1 MKRVRI
7 TVVRKVC
14 HRDLIAR
21 YENPIE
27 HACDLSEGQVFVSEG
42 WQKPEGLCESA
53 WQTLSPFVMALA
65 HGATG
70 LYDGWMKNPASA
82 MHSSNAGIRPESFLD
97 EALDNCPPHDKHSKR
112 NDMRSSIL
120 IIYTGGTIGMKTD
133 AETGALVPFDFSGIY
148 EEFPS
153 LKRLNVDI
161 EVYTMD
167 PVIDSSNVSPANWL
181 TLARLIRDNYARYD
195 GFVVL
200 HGTDTMSYTAS
211 AISFLLENLSKPVV
225 FTGSQIPIGVLRT
238 DGRENLI
245 TAIEIA
251 GARIDGRPEVP
262 EVSLYFQNRLFR
274 ANRTTKGSAEA
285 LNAFRSY
292 NYPPLAEVGV
302 NIAYNLPAVLQP
314 ADTSPELRIATRLA
328 DGIAIV
334 KLFPGLGEEI
344 LRAMLSAPGLRA
356 VVLETYGAGT
366 APTSEWFLRV
376 LRAAIDRGVILL
388 NVTQCRGGGGSM
400 EFYETGLRLQ
410 KIGVLSGYDMT
421 TEAAVT
427 KLMYVLGLGLDETR
441 TRELL
446 RRPLRGEFTL

>member
-1 MKRVRI
+1 
-7 TVVRKVC
+7 
-14 HRDLIAR
+14 
-21 YENPIE
+21 
-27 HACDLSEGQVFVSEG
+27 
-42 WQKPEGLCESA
+42 
-53 WQTLSPFVMALA
+53 
-65 HGATG
+65 
-70 LYDGWMKNPASA
+70 
-82 MHSSNAGIRPESFLD
+82 
-97 EALDNCPPHDKHSKR
+97 
-112 NDMRSSIL
+112 MRASIL

-133 AETGALVPFDFSGIY
+133 AATGALVPFDFSGIY

-161 EVYTMD
+161 DVETMN
-167 PVIDSSNVSPANWL
+167 PVIDSSNVSPENWV

-251 GARIDGRPEVP
+251 GAQLDGRPEVP

-274 ANRTTKGSAEA
+274 ANRTTKRSAEA
-285 LNAFRSY
+285 LSAFRSY

-302 NIAYNLPAVLQP
+302 NIAYNLPAIRRP
-314 ADTSPELRIATRLA
+314 EEYPRELRIATRLSG
-328 DGIAIV
+328 GIELI
-334 KLFPGLGEEI
+334 KLFPGIDEQI

-356 VVLETYGAGT
+356 VVLETFGAGN
-366 APTSEWFLRV
+366 APTNEWFIRV
-376 LRAAIDRGVILL
+376 LEEAIGRGIILL
-388 NVTQCRGGGGSM
+388 NITQCGGGRVSM
-400 EFYETGLRLQ
+400 GLYDTGLRLQ
-410 KIGVLSGYDMT
+410 RIGVLCGYDMT

-427 KLMYVLGLGLDETR
+427 KLMYVLGLGLGEEETR
-441 TRELL
+441 ERL
-446 RRPLRGEFTL
+446 RIPLRGEFTA